1 MLCLET
7 ISALFKRFD
16 EFHRLFKEC
25 KHAIDFS
32 NMELTV
38 YLGFLDTNDMLVLF
52 WRSNKN
58 L

>member
-1 MLCLET
+1 MNFTAYLKN
-7 ISALFKRFD
+7 A
-16 EFHRLFKEC
+16 

-38 YLGFLDTNDMLVLF
+38 YLDFLDTNDMLVLF